1 MLTSYPVIT
10 IDGPSCSGKGTLC
23 FHLAKKLKWK
33 LLDSGI
39 FYRTIAFKILKEKI
53 DIKFNKKIILLAN
66 NLNIKFKTKKNTILV
81 FLEGKNITEE
91 IRTEHIGKIASLIG
105 TIPKIRDILLIKQR
119 KFRKKPGLIAD
130 GRDMGTVVFPD
141 AVIKFFLFAS
151 LKERA
156 NRRLKQLQNKGF
168 NVRLKNILID
178 IKKRDDID
186 KNRLISPLTPAK
198 NALILDSTKLSIN
211 EVFKIS
217 MEYIKKNKNLK

>member
-66 NLNIKFKTKKNTILV
+66 NLNIKFKTKKNTTLV